1 MKNRNLYTY
10 LVLVL
15 LVISVGGNI
24 YSYRLNKKRE
34 EKKAVAALEA
44 EQKAA
49 AALQKCAPP
58 QLGVEHSQ
66 PDPVGVLPIHETVA
80 VQPGA
85 ELDASDIK
93 INVRQPSAV
102 LDVMVVGGNVP
113 VQKTPI

>member
-1 MKNRNLYTY
+1 
-10 LVLVL
+10 
-15 LVISVGGNI
+15 
-24 YSYRLNKKRE
+24 
-34 EKKAVAALEA
+34 
-44 EQKAA
+44 
-49 AALQKCAPP
+49 
-58 QLGVEHSQ
+58 
-66 PDPVGVLPIHETVA
+66 VGVLPIHETVA